1 MHTLT
6 RSRPRRRTWIG
17 IDHSTKNNR
26 ALIHKV
32 DMSQL
37 LSSFTV
43 VPFWSLFF
51 SSQLKSVFLLFYSRP
66 PTLGTTLYGTSAS
79 SWTASGCCR
88 RRGLVSGGGGHTSH
102 YCYWR
107 VLASWYS
114 SSSSISWNHLQPGKV
129 PAPRGTNNVPWGCD
143 DITAQDESAAI

>member
-66 PTLGTTLYGTSAS
+66 PTLGTTLYRYFCEFLDCQ
-79 SWTASGCCR
+79 WM
-88 RRGLVSGGGGHTSH
+88 L
-102 YCYWR
+102 
-107 VLASWYS
+107 
-114 SSSSISWNHLQPGKV
+114 
-129 PAPRGTNNVPWGCD
+129 PAAGAC
-143 DITAQDESAAI
+143 